1 MANEIRKRSN
11 FLSGTITNNPLAAG
25 GTTLNA
31 AALADL
37 EVISSTEHALV
48 ILDPLGE
55 GSGPDLA
62 YITAHTSAAISATIA
77 RSKEGTTGVEHATG
91 TKFLIGPVESDFV
104 MAKPGAELPST
115 PYYAGQLVVDT
126 DGPTLKMGKPDL
138 SGWHAMTPTAGTFTP
153 QLYQNGNI
161 TSSTA
166 VGRYFTLGKWCFLHI
181 RNVASAAGS
190 AGNAVAIASIP
201 SALAPLK
208 TGQPNGLGDTSGVGP
223 GYVLDTGSQ
232 YYPAHAYF
240 ASSTTIHFYG
250 VDVTTGLNIGVTP
263 SFAIASGDCVGVDLI
278 YELA

>member
-55 GSGPDLA
+55 GNGPDLA
-62 YITAHTSAAISATIA
+62 YITAHTSAATSATIA

-126 DGPTLKMGKPDL
+126 DGPTLKMGKADL
-138 SGWHAMTPTAGTFTP
+138 SGWYAIHPLVPQTVAGVGTPST
-153 QLYQNGNI
+153 LRS
-161 TSSTA
+161 TSSTSYVDWPVTDTCSATITKYRADTKLVIHANGSGYISAGAASVSLA
-166 VGRYFTLGKWCFLHI
+166 VQVNGVDYP
-181 RNVASAAGS
+181 VAEHYIGSLNLNIGWSGVTSVSGLAAGS
-190 AGNAVAIASIP
+190 YTVKVRAKVSANTFNTDSLVTVSI
-201 SALAPLK
+201 
-208 TGQPNGLGDTSGVGP
+208 TETM
-223 GYVLDTGSQ
+223 
-232 YYPAHAYF
+232 
-240 ASSTTIHFYG
+240 
-250 VDVTTGLNIGVTP
+250 
-263 SFAIASGDCVGVDLI
+263 
-278 YELA
+278 